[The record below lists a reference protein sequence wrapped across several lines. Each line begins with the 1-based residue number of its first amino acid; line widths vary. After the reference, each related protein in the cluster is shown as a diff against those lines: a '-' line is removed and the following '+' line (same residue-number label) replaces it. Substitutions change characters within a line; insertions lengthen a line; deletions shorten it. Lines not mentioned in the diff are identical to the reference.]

1 MWPLFFLT
9 INVVL
14 TDRKNFICK
23 TVSVK
28 PGGTCVYTNHQA
40 LRGQEMMARVHIVR
54 MKRQYSFLCHRPL
67 WKFTHLFPPM
77 GNSTLL
83 ATVLRP
89 LSATNGPSK
98 WIPGLAQLPGND
110 G

>member
-1 MWPLFFLT
+1 MWPLFFLN

-23 TVSVK
+23 IVRVK
-28 PGGTCVYTNHQA
+28 PGGTCVSTNHQA
-40 LRGQEMMARVHIVR
+40 LRGQEMMARVHIWINIVR
-54 MKRQYSFLCHRPL
+54 MKRQCSLLCHRAL

-83 ATVLRP
+83 AATLRP
-89 LSATNGPSK
+89 LST
-98 WIPGLAQLPGND
+98 
-110 G
+110 